1 MKARFDAIWAEAQRR
16 YDAGEPPRHK
26 PTLGLAYPP
35 PPGDGDHGLRPW
47 MTEEEVTEQ
56 AEWWQAMAREQ
67 RIYDSQARERLLAKH
82 AARRATAGG
91 AHA

>member
-16 YDAGEPPRHK
+16 HDAGEPPRHVA
-26 PTLGLAYPP
+26 TLGYAP
-35 PPGDGDHGLRPW
+35 PPGDSDAGLRAW
-47 MTEEEVTEQ
+47 MTEAELAEQ
-56 AEWWQAMAREQ
+56 AELGQALAREQ
-67 RIYDSQARERLLAKH
+67 RIHDSQARERLLAKH